1 MLVLLFGEALE
12 LALALASVP
21 CPRLKLSGKEEMRE
35 EILRA
40 ARRRL
45 PSEFVF
51 VFVLVLILMF
61 AFAFASE
68 LALELGDDM

>member
-12 LALALASVP
+12 LASVP

-51 VFVLVLILMF
+51 VLM
-61 AFAFASE
+61 FAFASE

>member
-1 MLVLLFGEALE
+1 VLLLLFGEALE
-12 LALALASVP
+12 LALASVP

-51 VFVLVLILMF
+51 VLVLILM
-61 AFAFASE
+61 FAFASE

>member
-1 MLVLLFGEALE
+1 MLVLLFGEAFE
-12 LALALASVP
+12 LASVP
-21 CPRLKLSGKEEMRE
+21 CPRLKLSGKDEMRE

-51 VFVLVLILMF
+51 VLILM
-61 AFAFASE
+61 FAFASE

>member
-1 MLVLLFGEALE
+1 MLVLLLLFGEALE
-12 LALALASVP
+12 LALASVP

-51 VFVLVLILMF
+51 VFVLM
-61 AFAFASE
+61 FAFASE

>member
-1 MLVLLFGEALE
+1 MPLLLFGEAFAFE
-12 LALALASVP
+12 SVP
-21 CPRLKLSGKEEMRE
+21 CPRLKLSGKDEMRE

-45 PSEFVF
+45 PSEFV
-51 VFVLVLILMF
+51 LVLMF
-61 AFAFASE
+61 MFVFAFASE